1 MPYLA
6 LLLLIAV
13 TPSVQ
18 NGSQSV
24 SQPNKSSNPGQD
36 AGHKKKVSPP
46 TAPVTTQSETCQ
58 PTLQYNQ
65 TYSEESAKAVHD
77 DWKSFL
83 NAIST
88 TVVAVFTVLMVAVY
102 WSQLQA
108 TKTAERAWIVDL
120 PPGLPTRNPDGDTEI
135 RWQLENRGRT
145 PAWVTSLGSAAQIV
159 AAGGPPPA
167 IPPYTMSGP
176 FPPQG
181 TVLTPNGKIERGLT
195 IPFANMT
202 AVEAG
207 THALYVFGIAEYRDI
222 FGSKHETRYCYRFK
236 PGPTPADPAPRDF
249 YVNGPPSYNRAT

>member
-6 LLLLIAV
+6 LLLLIAL

-18 NGSQSV
+18 NERQSV
-24 SQPNKSSNPGQD
+24 SQPNKSSNAGQD

-46 TAPVTTQSETCQ
+46 TAPVTTQSEICQ

-65 TYSEESAKAVHD
+65 THTEESAKPVH

-108 TKTAERAWIVDL
+108 TKIAERAWIVDL

-135 RWQLENRGRT
+135 RWELENRGRT

-159 AAGGPPPA
+159 TAGDPLPV

-181 TVLTPNGKIERGLT
+181 TVLTPNGKVERGLT

-207 THALYVFGIAEYRDI
+207 THVLYAFGIAEYQDI
-222 FGSKHETRYCYRFK
+222 FGSKREMRYCYRFK
-236 PGPTPADPAPRDF
+236 TGLTNADSAPRGF
-249 YVNGPPSYNRAT
+249 YVDGPASYNRAT